1 MTTTKL
7 ASILTVKLKRRV
19 RSKEIDLIAESL
31 GKVKQRK
38 THGQAMACYYWNETE
53 IETVI
58 NKLD

>member
-19 RSKEIDLIAESL
+19 RSKEINLIAETL
-31 GKVKQRK
+31 GKVKKRK
-38 THGQAMACYYWNETE
+38 THGQSMACYYWNESE

>member
-1 MTTTKL
+1 MSTTEL
-7 ASILTVKLKRRV
+7 ALLLRPKLKRMIRAG
-19 RSKEIDLIAESL
+19 ELNAIAESL

-38 THGQAMACYYWNETE
+38 THGQSMACYYWNENE

>member
-38 THGQAMACYYWNETE
+38 THGQSMACYYWNESE